1 MKNNSYFDNAQDLVL
16 KRTFEIFPDPI
27 SIHSEG
33 IIKYVNEACVN
44 LLEAESKEEIIGKPT
59 LSFVHNSYKT
69 FVEERIRLLRKGEIL
84 KDLVEEI
91 FITLKGNKIYVEVAA
106 APIIFEGKDSILV
119 IFRDITERKKEE
131 ERLMHMDSLLQA
143 IHNIN
148 QTLLKEKKE
157 EKLLKDICENLGK
170 VKGYSFVRFS
180 KVIGNK
186 IFSHIG
192 CKDEE
197 FEKKIKKIKEK
208 IPENILL
215 KKEKIIYGKIPY
227 KYDEFKE
234 WNKICKD
241 FSFKSFCFI
250 PIKVRKKIWGILSL
264 YSTEKEFFDKEER
277 ALLQEIASQIG
288 MAIYS
293 SELKKDEKK
302 AKKELKISEEKM
314 KTLLNSLED
323 SVFSLDRKGRFKFF
337 HSKIKDYP
345 FSSGNQL
352 LGKNFKEIFPE
363 DFASKLEEV
372 FKNTL
377 LGETKE
383 FECWYPL
390 NEKTLWFS
398 VKLSPLYYKENIK
411 EIVAVARD
419 ITEKIMLEAEKIN
432 NLYKIQS
439 TLESTVM
446 ALASAVELR
455 DATTYGHQAR
465 TAKLAC
471 AIAKRLGL
479 SKDKIEGLRIAAHI
493 HDVGKIGIPAEI
505 LAKPGKLL
513 PIELEL
519 IKTHAQ
525 KGFELLKGIE
535 FPWPVSQ
542 IVLQHS
548 EHIDGSG
555 YPQGLKEEEILEE
568 AKILAVADAID
579 AMLSHRPYR
588 PALPVS
594 EVIKQIKGLSGRWYD
609 KKVVDIAVELLE
621 SGFKWF

>member
-1 MKNNSYFDNAQDLVL
+1 MKNNSYFDNTQDLAL

-27 SIHSEG
+27 AIHSEG
-33 IIKYVNEACVN
+33 IIKYVNEACVK
-44 LLEAESKEEIIGKPT
+44 LLEAESKEEIIGKT
-59 LSFVHNSYKT
+59 ALSFVHNSYKT
-69 FVEERIRLLRKGEIL
+69 FVEERIKILKKGEIL

-106 APIIFEGKDSILV
+106 APIKFEGKDSILV
-119 IFRDITERKKEE
+119 VFRDISKRKKEE
-131 ERLMHMDSLLQA
+131 HKILHLGSLLQA
-143 IHNIN
+143 IHNID

-157 EKLLKDICENLGK
+157 EDLLKDICENFRK

-186 IFSHIG
+186 IFSLVG

-197 FEKKIKKIKEK
+197 FEKKIKKIKAK

-215 KKEKIIYGKIPY
+215 KKGKTIHGKIPY

-234 WNKICKD
+234 WNEICKEYD
-241 FSFKSFCFI
+241 YKSFCFI
-250 PIKVRKKIWGILSL
+250 PIKVRKKIWGILSIYGL
-264 YSTEKEFFDKEER
+264 EEEFFYKEER
-277 ALLQEIASQIG
+277 TLLQEIASEIG
-288 MAIYS
+288 MIIYS
-293 SELKKDEKK
+293 LELKEEEKK

-314 KTLLNSLED
+314 KALLNSLKD
-323 SVFSLDRKGRFKFF
+323 SVFSLDRKGRFTFF
-337 HSKIKDYP
+337 HSNIKAYP

-352 LGKNFKEIFPE
+352 LGKNFKEIFPG
-363 DFASKLEEV
+363 DFATKLEEA
-372 FKNTL
+372 FKKAL
-377 LGETKE
+377 LGETRE

-390 NEKTLWFS
+390 NEKILWFS
-398 VKLSPLYYKENIK
+398 VKLSPLYFKENIK

-471 AIAKRLGL
+471 AIAKKLGL
-479 SKDKIEGLRIAAHI
+479 TKEKIEGLRIAAHI

-505 LAKPGKLL
+505 LSKPGKLL

-525 KGFELLKGIE
+525 KGFELLKEIE

-555 YPQGLKEEEILEE
+555 YPQGLKGEEMLEE
-568 AKILAVADAID
+568 SKILAVADAID

-588 PALPVS
+588 PALPIS
-594 EVIKQIKGLSGRWYD
+594 EVVKQIKELSGKWYD
-609 KKVVDIAVELLE
+609 KKVVDVAVELLE